1 MPHQTPHA
9 PNATAQNAATER
21 QAPNDQA
28 REQHRTVRPDPRSY
42 AAPDVA
48 DATLAPPAAG
58 EVGDY
63 ADEGGA
69 SGGVQQGSDRTRI
82 PEKNAQF
89 SQGGKTQ
96 REQRRLMDSGS
107 PDQGK
112 Q

>member
-9 PNATAQNAATER
+9 PNGTAQNAATDK

-28 REQHRTVRPDPRSY
+28 REQHRSVHPDPDAY
-42 AAPDVA
+42 AARSWQ
-48 DATLAPPAAG
+48 DASLAPPAAG

-63 ADEGGA
+63 ADEGEP
-69 SGGVQQGSDRTRI
+69 SGGMQQGADRTRRG
-82 PEKNAQF
+82 EKDAEY

-96 REQRRLMDSGS
+96 KEQRRLMDTGS
-107 PDQGK
+107 PDQGT